1 MEVDLTPLSQ
11 SERGKPSVTFGCNE
25 FAPHSDAEEKFKD
38 GGMSVASEEEEEE
51 FDCPTRTH
59 RRRRAIRRRLKTGPN
74 SMSQAEKAMYQQIL
88 DEQEETELGRSL
100 QERAHE
106 KALVEHQERWES
118 CTIPAS
124 RACISVSVSRVREDE
139 DGQMKSDQEQWAGRN
154 LGGPRVG
161 APSSSSTQDHSTS
174 FPPSSCVALP
184 LASGN
189 GPSVSFSPTRRPR
202 PNSVRSSGSTGR
214 WMTPNGGPHGS
225 YRRAFV
231 EPGPPEGDRGSES
244 DWSGSEREEER
255 HSRIA
260 SRRGTGPQQLSQE
273 QIDEM
278 NLLFAKKCT

>member
-11 SERGKPSVTFGCNE
+11 SEQGKPPVTFGCNE

-38 GGMSVASEEEEEE
+38 GGMPVASEEEDEE

-88 DEQEETELGRSL
+88 NEQVETEQGRPL
-100 QERAHE
+100 QERAHD
-106 KALVEHQERWES
+106 KGLVEHQEEWES

-124 RACISVSVSRVREDE
+124 RACVSVSVSHVGEEEDE
-139 DGQMKSDQEQWAGRN
+139 DGQMKSDLEQWAGCNIGRN
-154 LGGPRVG
+154 RVG
-161 APSSSSTQDHSTS
+161 APSSSSTQDRSNCFS
-174 FPPSSCVALP
+174 PSSCVALP
-184 LASGN
+184 LASGK
-189 GPSVSFSPTRRPR
+189 GLSVSFSPTRRPG
-202 PNSVRSSGSTGR
+202 PNSMRSSGSTGR
-214 WMTPNGGPHGS
+214 WMTPNGS

-278 NLLFAKKCT
+278 NLLFAKKCS